1 MAILFSQQKLIE
13 YWNDKSQNEGN
24 CFEAC
29 RSVIEPNLI
38 RLCAPNVTVLNSLS
52 NLHNLHSFF
61 QTSFRT
67 PLSLPM
73 LFEALQV

>member
-1 MAILFSQQKLIE
+1 MALLFSQQKQIE
-13 YWNDKSQNEGN
+13 FWKDKYLNEWN

-29 RSVIEPNLI
+29 RSVIEPNLTQ
-38 RLCAPNVTVLNSLS
+38 LCAPNATVLNSLS
-52 NLHNLHSFF
+52 NLDNLHSFF

-67 PLSLPM
+67 PLFLPM